1 MVRCK
6 GKSLNQKQKHTTK
19 TKPKTKATRKSPS
32 QICVSPQIND
42 SEATQN
48 GAGPNKN
55 DHSDLPWD
63 TVTLA
68 TVSTSKTCKLI
79 LYCGS
84 PRNIVQIQVG
94 CFASRKQSSPVTQAP
109 DNVVRQKSL
118 CLTTD
123 KHCHLLLVTVDSVAS
138 SVSKGNPVSVVIIL
152 PQ

>member
-1 MVRCK
+1 MVHK
-6 GKSLNQKQKHTTK
+6 LWQIITKNKEKQNNTTTA
-19 TKPKTKATRKSPS
+19 TKND
-32 QICVSPQIND
+32 PQIPQPDSRFATQQN

-94 CFASRKQSSPVTQAP
+94 CFASRKQCSPVTQAP